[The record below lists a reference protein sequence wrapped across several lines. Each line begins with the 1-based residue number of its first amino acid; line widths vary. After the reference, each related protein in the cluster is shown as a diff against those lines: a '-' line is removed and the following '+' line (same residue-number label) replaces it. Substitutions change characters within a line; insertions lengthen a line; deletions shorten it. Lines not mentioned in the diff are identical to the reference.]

1 MELMKNNQFA
11 RPKRSNC
18 GKNPG
23 YSALSSES
31 RLKLV
36 HYMVMYLYYPPLTYS
51 GGGVY
56 KISFSM

>member
-51 GGGVY
+51 GGGGDV
-56 KISFSM
+56 